1 MSPDTDVLKPG
12 QFQNDPNQPKPW
24 QFVPLLYLLQAMP
37 VAVVQELSSVFYKDL
52 GIADSAIA
60 TWTSIVALPWSLQ
73 FLLGPLVDLS
83 AKKKQWILHGQIAMV
98 IMLAILPFFIL
109 PGAGAFSASLVFL
122 GAFAFVSAMTNIA
135 TDGFYMLSMSKEGQ
149 ASFAG
154 VQTAFYRFGRL
165 LCIALVPMIVGR
177 LMQFNEV
184 KITTGGSLRFAVKG
198 GADKEKYYLNS
209 ATFHVNQGELITPDG
224 KKLLDNADKPIQI
237 PGVANDFNIQNGE
250 LQIGKDKTQIG
261 LYRMGKLATDNPEE
275 GSWQPTKFPTPSQTD
290 IFEGSAA
297 KRAVPANLAWTLS
310 LFSIALIY
318 LGSIVAVRKQLP
330 NPALDMGP
338 SETQK
343 SEFVPN
349 LVRTLGILGFY
360 GTTYF
365 TLSAT
370 WKLFANAIGGP
381 MNQKGWMLPKQALF
395 LGIETTL
402 SGIAAEMI
410 QLAFCLPMAVG
421 LFLWLRS
428 SIRGTEMGEAF
439 SSFFRQS
446 GIIPILFFMLFY
458 RFAEAMVTKM
468 SVLFL
473 KGDHSMGGLALDNT
487 AIGLVKGAIGVAG
500 IICGGIIGG
509 ILVSRLGLKKGFWM
523 IAIMMHLPIL
533 LYIIAALT
541 KPSSIAIIATIDFI
555 DQFGYG
561 LGYAGYTVYL
571 MRIAQRGQ
579 HRTAHYAIGTGLGAT
594 FIALSGIL
602 GGVIQANGG
611 ANGYIHVFVAA
622 LLFGIPG
629 LITLAFIPHDEPAE
643 SN

>member
-1 MSPDTDVLKPG
+1 
-12 QFQNDPNQPKPW
+12 
-24 QFVPLLYLLQAMP
+24 
-37 VAVVQELSSVFYKDL
+37 
-52 GIADSAIA
+52 
-60 TWTSIVALPWSLQ
+60 
-73 FLLGPLVDLS
+73 
-83 AKKKQWILHGQIAMV
+83 
-98 IMLAILPFFIL
+98 
-109 PGAGAFSASLVFL
+109 
-122 GAFAFVSAMTNIA
+122 
-135 TDGFYMLSMSKEGQ
+135 
-149 ASFAG
+149 
-154 VQTAFYRFGRL
+154 
-165 LCIALVPMIVGR
+165 
-177 LMQFNEV
+177 
-184 KITTGGSLRFAVKG
+184 
-198 GADKEKYYLNS
+198 
-209 ATFHVNQGELITPDG
+209 
-224 KKLLDNADKPIQI
+224 
-237 PGVANDFNIQNGE
+237 
-250 LQIGKDKTQIG
+250 
-261 LYRMGKLATDNPEE
+261 
-275 GSWQPTKFPTPSQTD
+275 
-290 IFEGSAA
+290 
-297 KRAVPANLAWTLS
+297 
-310 LFSIALIY
+310 
-318 LGSIVAVRKQLP
+318 
-330 NPALDMGP
+330 
-338 SETQK
+338 
-343 SEFVPN
+343 
-349 LVRTLGILGFY
+349 
-360 GTTYF
+360 
-365 TLSAT
+365 
-370 WKLFANAIGGP
+370 
-381 MNQKGWMLPKQALF
+381 
-395 LGIETTL
+395 
-402 SGIAAEMI
+402 MI
-410 QLAFCLPMAVG
+410 QLAFCLPVAVG
-421 LFLWLRS
+421 LLLWLRS

-458 RFAEAMVTKM
+458 RFAEAMVAKM